1 MRFILFFR
9 EYVPVYVSTGVLS
22 VPFLYAAIPTS
33 IGSSRTQFSVFYFS
47 AWLLGR
53 VLYLLSSLTTTYV
66 HTHRQTLATKRL
78 THYISVHRHLL
89 VERIGY
95 ENNTTPGARSVYG
108 VIKPY
113 FLSQFV
119 SFLEE
124 IDSVKE
130 IRIDFEDFCTASA
143 LF

>member
-1 MRFILFFR
+1 MTKWVRIKKELAEGSRSARTYIFLEFQFQRRDAFHTIFQGIRARLCFYR
-9 EYVPVYVSTGVLS
+9 CLVGT
-22 VPFLYAAIPTS
+22 FLYAAIPTS

-95 ENNTTPGARSVYG
+95 ENNTTPGAGVYM
-108 VIKPY
+108 
-113 FLSQFV
+113 
-119 SFLEE
+119 E
-124 IDSVKE
+124 
-130 IRIDFEDFCTASA
+130 
-143 LF
+143 